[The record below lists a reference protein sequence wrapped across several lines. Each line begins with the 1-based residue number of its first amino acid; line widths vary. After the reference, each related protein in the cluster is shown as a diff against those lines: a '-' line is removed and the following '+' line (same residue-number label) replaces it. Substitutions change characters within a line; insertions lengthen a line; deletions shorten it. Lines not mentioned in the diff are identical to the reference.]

1 MKIPQVIRDK
11 PWTRKAC
18 REVIRFFVL
27 LLLLLWVS
35 VPGAFL
41 RLVVVVGFGLVGSL
55 LYTPYFVRIYTLYT
69 QYIVHSSMEIPV

>member
-18 REVIRFFVL
+18 LEVIPSFL
-27 LLLLLWVS
+27 LLLLLLCVS

-41 RLVVVVGFGLVGSL
+41 RLVVVHGSGLIGGL
-55 LYTPYFVRIYTLYT
+55 LCTNIHSVYS
-69 QYIVHSSMEIPV
+69 VHCAR